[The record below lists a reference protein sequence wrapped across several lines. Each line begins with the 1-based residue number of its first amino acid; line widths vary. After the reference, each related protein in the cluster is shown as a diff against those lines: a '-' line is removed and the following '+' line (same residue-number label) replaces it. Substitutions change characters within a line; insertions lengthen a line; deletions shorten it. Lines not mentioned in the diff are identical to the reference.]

1 MNGQTTTPE
10 IKKILVVDDDQVIVK
25 TLSML
30 LHANGYKVLTAT
42 DGAGAASAVDRE
54 RPDLILLDIEF
65 PPDAMNIGG
74 ALQDG
79 FFIMEWLRRM
89 GESGNIPIIMMSA
102 DQSKKAQKHALDSGA
117 VAFFPKPIDRLGL
130 LAAIRTAFGEAAA
143 DAVPATT
150 A

>member
-1 MNGQTTTPE
+1 MNGQMTTPGVR
-10 IKKILVVDDDQVIVK
+10 KILVVDDDQVILK

-30 LHANGYKVLTAT
+30 LNANGYKVFTAS
-42 DGAGAASAVDRE
+42 DGPGAISIFAQE
-54 RPDLILLDIEF
+54 KPDLIILDILF

-102 DQSKKAQKHALDSGA
+102 DQSNKARKHALDSGA